1 MNDLISVIV
10 PVYNVEAYVGE
21 CIESIVGQTYQNLE
35 ILLVNDG
42 SKDGSLAILNRAA
55 ASDSRITVIDQ
66 ENRGLSGARNAGI
79 DRAKGEYFLF
89 VDSDDKLEPN
99 TVEKLH
105 EAVLRAGAK
114 LAICNLNEL
123 DDASGE
129 LTPRTVITEEKSV
142 SGTDIMRE
150 KAARTNEITWC
161 MVMNKLYH
169 RSIFDELRF
178 PERKLHEDEFVF
190 HKVMRQCDRVV
201 CLPDCLYIYR
211 RRAGSIMT
219 TKWKVTRFD
228 GIEALMLR
236 CADYLKMPDFTN
248 PALATFLDAAYIYE
262 KFYTANR
269 FENAG
274 EYAERIAYIQTLAGP
289 LAKQL
294 RPAAPLKE
302 RFWMRRYEND
312 MYGGIVR
319 KVKFADMKRGLKK
332 LFKKN

>member
-10 PVYNVEAYVGE
+10 PVYNVEAYVGM
-21 CIESIVGQTYQNLE
+21 CVKSILEQTYQNLE

-42 SKDGSLAILNRAA
+42 STDGSLAILNEAA

-79 DRAKGEYFLF
+79 DRANGEYFLF
-89 VDSDDKLEPN
+89 VDSDDILEPN
-99 TVEKLH
+99 MAEKLH
-105 EAVLRAGAK
+105 EAVLRTGSK
-114 LAICNLNEL
+114 LAICNLKEL
-123 DDASGE
+123 DDETGAVS
-129 LTPRTVITEEKSV
+129 PRVVITEEKTAA
-142 SGTDIMRE
+142 GTDIMRE
-150 KAARTNEITWC
+150 KASHTNEITWC
-161 MVMNKLYH
+161 MVSNRLYH
-169 RSIFDELRF
+169 HSIFDELRF

-190 HKVMRQCDRVV
+190 HKVMRQCERVV

-219 TKWKVTRFD
+219 TKWKISRFD

-236 CADYLKMPDFTN
+236 CADYVQMPDFIE

-302 RFWMRRYEND
+302 RHWLRLYEND

-319 KVKFADMKRGLKK
+319 KVKFADMKRGLKSF
-332 LFKKN
+332 FKKN